1 MKADLFGIY
10 ICMNF
15 FQWHPK
21 CQDVCIQEALDLI
34 TVPYSSP
41 STRHSNACFNPM
53 GSCCEDQGWTP
64 NSCGHLDGHLGF
76 NQDILP
82 DLRDKISCS
91 FVSSINSRGLFSYF
105 LSHAHLRPEKP
116 RCWASMHTH
125 WKPRW
130 LLSQVM
136 LLDLKFFFT
145 GKSDWTEKLSIGS

>member
-1 MKADLFGIY
+1 MYAFLPVTSQMPGRLHSGGFGPD
-10 ICMNF
+10 NSA
-15 FQWHPK
+15 
-21 CQDVCIQEALDLI
+21 IQL
-34 TVPYSSP
+34 PFHQ
-41 STRHSNACFNPM
+41 HSNACFNPM
-53 GSCCEDQGWTP
+53 GSWCEDQRQTP

-76 NQDILP
+76 NQEILP

-145 GKSDWTEKLSIGS
+145 GKSD